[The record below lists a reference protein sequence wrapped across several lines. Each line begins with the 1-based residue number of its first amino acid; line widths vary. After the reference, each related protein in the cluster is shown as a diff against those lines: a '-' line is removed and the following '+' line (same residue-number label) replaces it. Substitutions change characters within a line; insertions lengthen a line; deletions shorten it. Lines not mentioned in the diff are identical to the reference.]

1 MKRTFLVFVIFIV
14 ACFSVFSIDNKT
26 QQIYFMNDI
35 TCSVI
40 QITQF
45 DTGDPSSRIE
55 SENLKERLLNNYNSS
70 LLDTG
75 ARDLVEDICK
85 AIDSSTAIS
94 RQKEQLDIVL
104 NGQRAAAIKN
114 AIPNPINLIGTISFT
129 DPVKTL
135 AGLIGTAAS
144 SAISYKSA
152 IDSLNAQFNQEF
164 FSLNEEEIENLNT
177 MKLRLFKYNS
187 EIGSGH
193 KLTNEEGLSREELE
207 LYCSIISSTNPRIKR
222 QELISKKDLY
232 QYYPDYWL
240 ERAIAHHDC
249 EEWADTISC
258 IELFLN
264 EYYESNIFRR
274 NHKLASALIN
284 GVDALAHIYS
294 SDKTTYKIQVVPY
307 LELIEKN
314 SALDDWES
322 KYFCAMVYLT
332 IADEGESNFLLKAYD
347 LLIDNVRKLI
357 DEQKNQID
365 NYLNQKDPRKE
376 DYITTGGKNN
386 EDAFEKAKNSYEKSL
401 PPYNSALRTNFNV
414 LWEIANNLEE
424 THNSQARKVNQ
435 YFKEIVA
442 YGLDSNAFFLFNEKK
457 ILADILDVSNTMVIA
472 DGVSTKIRKIPFSKD
487 LEVILPLSMVDSVIN
502 NKIFYA
508 SERDMQWIELPI
520 EGTSAASGAKE
531 TAQIIKIERNKESLD
546 KSMIKIKIKKASNEK
561 SFFNS
566 KIYVTTIDPEMSKQ
580 YYEKKLNTTF
590 EDIVVGTSVG
600 LALGLASLPL
610 AISTPV
616 VCSVGGVIG
625 GLYGFIVSLSAS
637 K

>member
-1 MKRTFLVFVIFIV
+1 MKRIFCFFLITTLVY
-14 ACFSVFSIDNKT
+14 FSVFSIDNKT

-40 QITQF
+40 QITKF
-45 DTGDPSSRIE
+45 DTGDPASRIE

-75 ARDLVEDICK
+75 ARNLVEDICK

-104 NGQRAAAIKN
+104 NSQRSAAIKN

-152 IDSLNAQFNQEF
+152 IDSLNAQFDQEF
-164 FSLNEEEIENLNT
+164 FSLNEDEIKNLND
-177 MKLRLFKYNS
+177 MKLKLFKYNS

-193 KLTNEEGLSREELE
+193 NLTNEEGLSREELE
-207 LYCSIISSTNPRIKR
+207 FYCSIISSDNPHIKR
-222 QELISKKDLY
+222 QKLISTEKLY

-264 EYYESNIFRR
+264 DYYKSNIFRR
-274 NHKLASALIN
+274 NHKFASALIN

-294 SDKTTYKIQVVPY
+294 NDKTTYKIKVVPY

-314 SALDDWES
+314 SALNDWES

-332 IADEGESNFLLKAYD
+332 IADEGDSSFLLKAYD

-357 DEQKNQID
+357 DEQKHQID
-365 NYLNQKDPRKE
+365 TYLNQKAPTKD
-376 DYITTGGKNN
+376 DYLETGGKKDNN
-386 EDAFEKAKNSYEKSL
+386 AFRKAKNSYDKAL

-414 LWEIANNLEE
+414 LWEIANNLKE
-424 THNSQARKVNQ
+424 TQHSQATKVNQ
-435 YFKEIVA
+435 YFKEIVE
-442 YGLDSNAFFLFNEKK
+442 YGLENNAFFLYNEKK
-457 ILADILDVSNTMVIA
+457 MLASIVDGSDTIMIA
-472 DGVSTKIRKIPFSKD
+472 NDQSAKINKIAFSD
-487 LEVILPLSMVDSVIN
+487 AVEVILPLSMVDSVIN

-508 SERDMQWIELPI
+508 SERDMRWIELPI

-546 KSMIKIKIKKASNEK
+546 NGIIKIKIKNARNGSK
-561 SFFNS
+561 S
-566 KIYVTTIDPEMSKQ
+566 KIYVTTIDPELSQK
-580 YYEKKLNTTF
+580 YYEKKLDNTL
-590 EDIVVGTSVG
+590 ENIVYGTGIG
-600 LALGLASLPL
+600 LALGLASIPL

-625 GLYGFIVSLSAS
+625 GLYGFIISLSTS

>member
-1 MKRTFLVFVIFIV
+1 MKRFFCFFLISTLV
-14 ACFSVFSIDNKT
+14 CFSVFSIDNKT

-40 QITQF
+40 QITKF
-45 DTGDPSSRIE
+45 DTGDPASRIE

-75 ARDLVEDICK
+75 ARNLVEDICK

-104 NGQRAAAIKN
+104 NGQRSAAIKN

-152 IDSLNAQFNQEF
+152 IDSLNAQFDQKF
-164 FSLNEEEIENLNT
+164 FSLNEDEIKNLND
-177 MKLRLFKYNS
+177 MKLKLFKYNS

-193 KLTNEEGLSREELE
+193 NLTNEEGLSREELE
-207 LYCSIISSTNPRIKR
+207 LYCSIISSDNPHIKR
-222 QELISKKDLY
+222 QKLISTEKLY

-264 EYYESNIFRR
+264 DYYKSNIFRR
-274 NHKLASALIN
+274 NHKFASALIN

-294 SDKTTYKIQVVPY
+294 NDKTTYKIKVVPY

-332 IADEGESNFLLKAYD
+332 ITDEGESNFLLKAYD

-357 DEQKNQID
+357 DEQKHQID
-365 NYLNQKDPRKE
+365 NYLNQNPPTQD
-376 DYITTGGKNN
+376 DYLKTGGKKDK
-386 EDAFEKAKNSYEKSL
+386 EAYKKAKKSYDKAL

-424 THNSQARKVNQ
+424 TQNSQATKVNQ
-435 YFKEIVA
+435 YFKEIVE
-442 YGLDSNAFFLFNEKK
+442 YGLENNAFFLYNEK
-457 ILADILDVSNTMVIA
+457 IMLADIVAGSDTIVIENDEA
-472 DGVSTKIRKIPFSKD
+472 IIRHINLTND

-520 EGTSAASGAKE
+520 EGTSVASGAKK

-546 KSMIKIKIKKASNEK
+546 KSKIKIKIKKASND
-561 SFFNS
+561 SDFFNS
-566 KIYVTTIDPEMSKQ
+566 KIYVTTIDPRLTQKN
-580 YYEKKLNTTF
+580 YEKKLDNTF
-590 EDIVVGTSVG
+590 DNILIGTGIGV
-600 LALGLASLPL
+600 ALGLASLPL
-610 AISTPV
+610 AISTPI

-625 GLYGFIVSLSAS
+625 GLYGFIISLSTS

>member
-1 MKRTFLVFVIFIV
+1 MKRTFLVFVIFIF
-14 ACFSVFSIDNKT
+14 ACFSIFSIDNKT

-45 DTGDPSSRIE
+45 DTGDPTSRIE

-152 IDSLNAQFNQEF
+152 IDSLNAQFDQEF
-164 FSLNEEEIENLNT
+164 FSLNEDEIKNLND
-177 MKLRLFKYNS
+177 MKLKLFKYNS

-193 KLTNEEGLSREELE
+193 NLTNEEGLSREELE
-207 LYCSIISSTNPRIKR
+207 FYCSIISSDNPHIKR
-222 QELISKKDLY
+222 QKLIATEKLY

-264 EYYESNIFRR
+264 DYYKSNIFRR
-274 NHKLASALIN
+274 NHKFASALIN

-294 SDKTTYKIQVVPY
+294 NDKTTYKIKVVPY

-332 IADEGESNFLLKAYD
+332 IADEDESSFLLKAYD

-357 DEQKNQID
+357 DEQKHQID
-365 NYLNQKDPRKE
+365 NYLNQKVPTQK
-376 DYITTGGKNN
+376 DYIKTGGEIDN
-386 EDAFEKAKNSYEKSL
+386 DAFKKAKNSYEKAL

-424 THNSQARKVNQ
+424 TQNSQATKVNQ
-435 YFKEIVA
+435 YFKEIVE
-442 YGLDSNAFFLFNEKK
+442 YGLENNAFFLYNEK
-457 ILADILDVSNTMVIA
+457 IMLAGIVDESDTIVIENDEAIIKSSNFF
-472 DGVSTKIRKIPFSKD
+472 KE

-508 SERDMQWIELPI
+508 SERDMRWIELPI
-520 EGTSAASGAKE
+520 EGTSAASGAKK
-531 TAQIIKIERNKESLD
+531 TAQIKKIERDNESLD
-546 KSMIKIKIKKASNEK
+546 KGKITIKIKNASDD
-561 SFFNS
+561 SDFFKS
-566 KIYVTTIDPEMSKQ
+566 KIYVTTIDPRLTQKN
-580 YYEKKLNTTF
+580 YEKKLDNTF
-590 EDIVVGTSVG
+590 ENILIGTGIG
-600 LALGLASLPL
+600 LALGLASIPF
-610 AISTPV
+610 AISTPI

-625 GLYGFIVSLSAS
+625 GLYGFITSLSTS

>member
-1 MKRTFLVFVIFIV
+1 MKRTFLVFMIFIV

-75 ARDLVEDICK
+75 ARNLVEDICK

-152 IDSLNAQFNQEF
+152 IDSLNAQFDQEF
-164 FSLNEEEIENLNT
+164 FSLNEDEIKNLND
-177 MKLRLFKYNS
+177 MKLKLFKYNS
-187 EIGSGH
+187 EIGSGQN
-193 KLTNEEGLSREELE
+193 LTNEEGLSREELE
-207 LYCSIISSTNPRIKR
+207 LYCSIISSDNPNIKR
-222 QELISKKDLY
+222 QKLISTEKLY

-264 EYYESNIFRR
+264 DYYKSNIFRR

-294 SDKTTYKIQVVPY
+294 NDKTTYKIKVVPY

-322 KYFCAMVYLT
+322 KYFCALVYLT
-332 IADEGESNFLLKAYD
+332 IADEGESSFLLKAYD

-365 NYLNQKDPRKE
+365 NYLNQKEPSKN
-376 DYITTGGKNN
+376 DYLKTGGKK
-386 EDAFEKAKNSYEKSL
+386 DDTAYQKAKNSYEKSL

-424 THNSQARKVNQ
+424 TQHSQATKVNQ
-435 YFKEIVA
+435 YFKEIVE
-442 YGLDSNAFFLFNEKK
+442 YGLENNAFFLYNEKK
-457 ILADILDVSNTMVIA
+457 MLANIVDGSDTIMIA
-472 DGVSTKIRKIPFSKD
+472 DDESAKINKIAFSKD

-508 SERDMQWIELPI
+508 SERDMRWIELPI

-546 KSMIKIKIKKASNEK
+546 KGFIKLKIKKASNDS
-561 SFFNS
+561 SFFRS
-566 KIYVTTIDPEMSKQ
+566 KIYVTTIDPELSKK
-580 YYEKKLNTTF
+580 YYEKKLDDTF
-590 EDIVVGTSVG
+590 ENIVYGTG
-600 LALGLASLPL
+600 IGIALGLASIPF
-610 AISTPV
+610 AISTPI

-625 GLYGFIVSLSAS
+625 GLYGFIISLSTS

>member
-75 ARDLVEDICK
+75 ASNLVEDICK

-104 NGQRAAAIKN
+104 NGQRSAAIKN

-152 IDSLNAQFNQEF
+152 IDSLNAQFDQEF
-164 FSLNEEEIENLNT
+164 FSLNEDEIKNLND
-177 MKLRLFKYNS
+177 MKLKLFKYNS

-193 KLTNEEGLSREELE
+193 NLTNEEGLSREELE
-207 LYCSIISSTNPRIKR
+207 LYCSIISSDNPHIKR
-222 QELISKKDLY
+222 QKLISTEKLY

-249 EEWADTISC
+249 EEWSDTISC

-332 IADEGESNFLLKAYD
+332 ITDEGESCFLLKAYD

-357 DEQKNQID
+357 DEQKHQID
-365 NYLNQKDPRKE
+365 NYLNQKVPQQK
-376 DYITTGGKNN
+376 DYITTGGKKDD
-386 EDAFEKAKNSYEKSL
+386 DAYKKAKKSYEKAL

-424 THNSQARKVNQ
+424 TQNSQATKVNQ
-435 YFKEIVA
+435 YFKEIVE
-442 YGLDSNAFFLFNEKK
+442 YGLENNAFFLYNEK
-457 ILADILDVSNTMVIA
+457 IMLADIVDGSDTIVIENDEAIIKSNNIF
-472 DGVSTKIRKIPFSKD
+472 KE

-520 EGTSAASGAKE
+520 EGTSAASGAKK
-531 TAQIIKIERNKESLD
+531 TAQIKKIERDNESLD
-546 KSMIKIKIKKASNEK
+546 KGKITIKIKNASND
-561 SFFNS
+561 SDFFKS
-566 KIYVTTIDPEMSKQ
+566 KIYVTTIDPGLTQKN
-580 YYEKKLNTTF
+580 YEKKLDNTF
-590 EDIVVGTSVG
+590 ENILIGTGIGV
-600 LALGLASLPL
+600 ALGLASIPL
-610 AISTPV
+610 AISTPI

-625 GLYGFIVSLSAS
+625 GLYGFIASLSTS

>member
-1 MKRTFLVFVIFIV
+1 MKRTFLVFMIFIV
-14 ACFSVFSIDNKT
+14 ACFSIFSIDNKT

-45 DTGDPSSRIE
+45 DTGDPTSRIE

-85 AIDSSTAIS
+85 TIDSSTAIS

-152 IDSLNAQFNQEF
+152 IDSLNAQFDQEF
-164 FSLNEEEIENLNT
+164 FSLNEDEIKNLND
-177 MKLRLFKYNS
+177 MKLKLFKYNS

-193 KLTNEEGLSREELE
+193 NLTNEEGLSREELE
-207 LYCSIISSTNPRIKR
+207 FYCSIISSDNPHIKR
-222 QELISKKDLY
+222 QKLIATEKLY

-264 EYYESNIFRR
+264 DYYKSNIFRR
-274 NHKLASALIN
+274 NHKFASALIN

-294 SDKTTYKIQVVPY
+294 NDKTTYKIKVVPY

-365 NYLNQKDPRKE
+365 NYLNQKAPSKD
-376 DYITTGGKNN
+376 DYLKTGGEIDN
-386 EDAFEKAKNSYEKSL
+386 DAYEKAKNSYEKAL

-424 THNSQARKVNQ
+424 TQNSQATKVNQ
-435 YFKEIVA
+435 YFKEIVE
-442 YGLDSNAFFLFNEKK
+442 YGLENNAFFLYNEKK
-457 ILADILDVSNTMVIA
+457 ILADILDGSNTMVIT
-472 DGVSTKIRKIPFSKD
+472 DGESAKIRKITFSKD

-520 EGTSAASGAKE
+520 EGTSAASGAKK
-531 TAQIIKIERNKESLD
+531 TAQIIRIERNEESLD
-546 KSMIKIKIKKASNEK
+546 KSMIKIKIKNASNENG
-561 SFFNS
+561 FFNS
-566 KIYVTTIDPEMSKQ
+566 KIYVTTIDPGLTQKN
-580 YYEKKLNTTF
+580 YEKKLDNTF
-590 EDIVVGTSVG
+590 ENILIGTGIG
-600 LALGLASLPL
+600 LALGLASIPF
-610 AISTPV
+610 AISTPI

-625 GLYGFIVSLSAS
+625 GLYGFITSLSTS